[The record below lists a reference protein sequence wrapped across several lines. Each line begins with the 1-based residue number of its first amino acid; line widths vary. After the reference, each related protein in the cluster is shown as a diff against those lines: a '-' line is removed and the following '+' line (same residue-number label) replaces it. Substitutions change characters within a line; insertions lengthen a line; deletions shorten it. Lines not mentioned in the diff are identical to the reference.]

1 MRPERFKVVYTMD
14 PAIDTES
21 MPFEVMQEYIE
32 KRDYNTIAPYFKPG
46 MKPTVYH
53 VRAVHHSMW
62 ETFVMAG
69 GDHVDIRF
77 RRAFLCGIDNVDD
90 LYGRDGTSV
99 NFEPTRNV
107 PGVGKVFTED
117 EVNLRFSPGEVLEI
131 GSVIY
136 EHSFLHP
143 RIALTWQLPS
153 TCVGPLVSRKFRS
166 AAANPSTAET
176 TTSEPRS
183 GTTAAIQ
190 ETPSA

>member
-1 MRPERFKVVYTMD
+1 MD

-21 MPFEVMQEYIE
+21 MPFGVMQEYIE
-32 KRDYNTIAPYFKPG
+32 KRDYNSIAKHIKPG

-69 GDHVDIRF
+69 GDHDDIKF
-77 RRAFLCGIDNVDD
+77 RRAFICGVESVDD
-90 LYGRDGTSV
+90 LYGRDGTAV
-99 NFEPTRNV
+99 NFVPTHNV

-117 EVNLRFSPGEVLEI
+117 EINARFFPNEVLEI
-131 GSVIY
+131 GSVIF

-153 TCVGPLVSRKFRS
+153 TCVGPLVHRKFRS
-166 AAANPSTAET
+166 ADASPSTAET
-176 TTSEPRS
+176 TTNEPRS
-183 GTTAAIQ
+183 GSTAAIQ